1 MQEHDYLL
9 IGVGNSLRQDDAAG
23 LWLAQAVREALDG
36 RGCTTQI
43 RLVQQLLP
51 EMAEE
56 IGELKP
62 HMVLVADCSADSDSA
77 TGGSAT
83 GQISRL
89 PAADPPS
96 TTSDVFGSHGLTAT
110 QLLMLARRLY
120 GYTGEAWLATVPGSE
135 FGHGEGLS
143 PTTKRAID
151 HLTPQLI
158 DHIT

>member
-1 MQEHDYLL
+1 MQEYDYLI

-23 LWLAQAVREALDG
+23 LWLAQAVHTVLDG

-43 RLVQQLLP
+43 RLLQQLLP
-51 EMAEE
+51 EVAEE

-62 HMVLVADCSADSDSA
+62 HTVLIADCSAESDSA
-77 TGGSAT
+77 TGKIRRLQSADAAGT
-83 GQISRL
+83 ISG
-89 PAADPPS
+89 
-96 TTSDVFGSHGLTAT
+96 VIGSHGLTAT

-120 GYTGEAWLATVPGSE
+120 GYTGEAWLATVPGTE

-143 PTTKRAID
+143 LTAKQAID

-158 DHIT
+158 DHIL

>member
-1 MQEHDYLL
+1 MQGHDYLI

-23 LWLAQAVREALDG
+23 LWLAEAVGAALDG

-62 HMVLVADCSADSDSA
+62 HTVLVADCSADSDSA
-77 TGGSAT
+77 TG
-83 GQISRL
+83 QVSRL
-89 PAADPPS
+89 PAAELS
-96 TTSDVFGSHGLTAT
+96 GTTSGVIGSHGLTAP

-143 PTTKRAID
+143 PTAKQAID
-151 HLTPQLI
+151 QLTSQLI
-158 DHIT
+158 DHIL